1 MNNSISSEVTAELKR
16 RRIINTI
23 TLTLPRIGILAA
35 ILAVIWWEKTIIPFD
50 IAILVGMYILTI
62 WGVSVGYH
70 RLFSHK
76 AFKTGPVM
84 RALIG
89 IAASIS
95 TQGPIISWVSHH
107 RQHHIYSDQ
116 PGDVHSPHLHGED
129 LWGRIQGFWHSH
141 FGWMIGASW
150 TEPLPYTNDLKNDP
164 VIQAVDRFHLL
175 WILLSLA
182 LPAAIGGAVFGSWDG
197 ALRGL
202 IWGGAI
208 RIMLSFQGTISVNSI
223 CHLFGNRPFATTDL
237 SRNNGL
243 IAFLTLGEGWHNNHH
258 AFPYSAQF
266 GIHWWQYDFAWW
278 TIVLMER
285 LGLVWDVKRPSDKDL
300 NGRDNEELAF
310 AADA

>member
-1 MNNSISSEVTAELKR
+1 MNNHISSEVTAELKR

-23 TLTLPRIGILAA
+23 TLTVPRLGILAA
-35 ILAVIWWEKTIIPFD
+35 IIAAIWWEKTVTPFD
-50 IAILVGMYILTI
+50 IAICVGMYILTI

-70 RLFSHK
+70 RLFSHR

-95 TQGPIISWVSHH
+95 TQGPIISWVSHL

-129 LWGRIQGFWHSH
+129 LWGRIQGAWHSH

-150 TEPLPYTNDLKNDP
+150 VEPLPYTKDLKNDP
-164 VIQAVDRFHLL
+164 VIQAVDRFHLV
-175 WILLSLA
+175 WILLSLV
-182 LPAAIGGAVFGSWDG
+182 LPTAIGGAVFGSWEG

-223 CHLFGNRPFATTDL
+223 CHLLGNRPFGTSDL
-237 SRNNGL
+237 SRNNAL
-243 IAFLTLGEGWHNNHH
+243 IAFITLGEGWHNNHH

-278 TIVLMER
+278 TIAVMER
-285 LGLVWDVKRPSDKDL
+285 LGLVWDVKRPTDKDL
-300 NGRDNEELAF
+300 NGQCSEELAI
-310 AADA
+310 AVDA